1 MAKKLLE
8 GTLGSFTGT
17 GAGTAQNIE
26 ALDGVRV
33 HISGTFVADADV
45 EISYDKGTTWALFQ
59 QLTAAGLS
67 NEIPPAGRVRINI
80 SAFTSGTVVANF
92 GGRDD
97 NRKA

>member
-17 GAGTAQNIE
+17 GAGTAQNVA
-26 ALDGVRV
+26 ALETVRV
-33 HISGTFVADADV
+33 HVSGTFVADVDV
-45 EISYDKGTTWALFQ
+45 EISFDQGTTWALWQ
-59 QLTAAGLS
+59 QLTAAGLA
-67 NEIPPAGRVRINI
+67 NELPPVGRVRINI
-80 SAFTSGTVVANF
+80 SAFTSGTVVTNF